1 MPSLDTFEDFE
12 AIPSSTDELSN
23 SSDLEEETNPNNVI
37 PLSNY
42 AALSQ
47 YNLFFSKDHNVN
59 CTVWVHT
66 SFKFMCGNTEDGEFD
81 LGCWG
86 IIPRLFC

>member
-37 PLSNY
+37 PISNY
-42 AALSQ
+42 
-47 YNLFFSKDHNVN
+47 SKPFPSAISSSV
-59 CTVWVHT
+59 
-66 SFKFMCGNTEDGEFD
+66 K
-81 LGCWG
+81 
-86 IIPRLFC
+86 IKI